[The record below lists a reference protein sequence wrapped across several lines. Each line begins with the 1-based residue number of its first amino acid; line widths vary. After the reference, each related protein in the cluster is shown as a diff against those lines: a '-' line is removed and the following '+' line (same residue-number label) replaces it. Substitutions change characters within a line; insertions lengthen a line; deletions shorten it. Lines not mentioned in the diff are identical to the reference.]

1 MGGILERSEVSTSF
15 AKLVWLFEKQ
25 KQSWNLLEPKI
36 FDMCKNVTILMI
48 AVLDHSEVDTEILDT
63 SMEIAESNDCREVSR
78 DDRDINNV
86 LAMM

>member
-1 MGGILERSEVSTSF
+1 
-15 AKLVWLFEKQ
+15 
-25 KQSWNLLEPKI
+25 
-36 FDMCKNVTILMI
+36 MCKNVTILMI
-48 AVLDHSEVDTEILDT
+48 AVLDHLEVYTEILDA